1 MIAVPFFYFL
11 FLLLFVL
18 FKKKKFDISA
28 YIICLYLVSA
38 FCSILIDIYDLRI
51 WYTQYYKITFLPT
64 LIYCALLTLML
75 YPFIKLPPLDVGSIK
90 VIKPK
95 LFNFI
100 SYIYIFAFFIV
111 LFSASGLIVKVLTG
125 DMSAIRLAI
134 SHGEADDLSIFN
146 NVPVFI
152 RPFVVISNVFAS
164 VSMIMLLFY
173 FYSVCFLNN
182 SKRFNALLFASS
194 TTILI
199 FAIIG
204 ADRSKVIYWMIAYGF
219 FLLLFWNVMSK
230 AQKRR
235 NTKISIFIFS
245 VVILYFL
252 VLTFQ
257 RFDSSDTGS
266 GGSMI
271 YYAGQSFIHFCYF
284 FDEHPYQGF
293 TLQKVFPLYFKLFV
307 DNDISSSTEL
317 NRIMSN
323 ETGVFHGI
331 FNTFIGDILM
341 SSNALVSFIY
351 CGIVAFFSGILLR
364 RNRNIDFYFLVML
377 FFFASILMFGIFVHY
392 YAEFTRVIC
401 FLLFMFYALLY
412 RGNKEYVFK

>member
-18 FKKKKFDISA
+18 FKKKKFDVSA
-28 YIICLYLVSA
+28 YIICLYLISA
-38 FCSILIDIYDLRI
+38 FCSILVDVYDLRI
-51 WYTQYYKITFLPT
+51 WYTQYYKITLTPT
-64 LIYCALLTLML
+64 ILYCGLLTLML
-75 YPFIKLPPLDVGSIK
+75 IPFIKLPPLDVSSIQP
-90 VIKPK
+90 IKPK
-95 LFNFI
+95 LFKTI

-111 LFSASGLIVKVLTG
+111 LISAAGLIVRVLTG
-125 DMSAIRLAI
+125 DMSAIRMAI

-146 NVPVFI
+146 NVPSFI
-152 RPFVVISNVFAS
+152 RPLVVISNVFAS

-182 SKRFNALLFASS
+182 SKRFNTLLFASS

-204 ADRSKVIYWMIAYGF
+204 ADRSKVIYWMISYGF
-219 FLLLFWNVMSK
+219 FLLLFWNVMTK

-245 VVILYFL
+245 IVLLYFL
-252 VLTFQ
+252 MLTFQ

-323 ETGVFHGI
+323 ETGIFHGI
-331 FNTFIGDILM
+331 FNTFMGDIMM
-341 SSNALVSFIY
+341 SSSS
-351 CGIVAFFSGILLR
+351 IVGILYCLFIFLFSSYLLR
-364 RNRNIDFYFLVML
+364 KIKKIDFYFLIIL
-377 FFFASILMFGIFVHY
+377 FFFASILMFGMFVHY

-401 FLLFMFYALLY
+401 FLLFILYAVLY
-412 RGNKEYVFK
+412 KGNKVYVFR